1 MRKIR
6 NLVAVMLCIILA
18 LQGALPQN
26 AVTLFAKEMEQVVFE
41 DDGYTIGF
49 EIQAEWQNHYKA
61 EITITNT
68 GEEAIKNWMIE
79 YDSEDS
85 YDQIWNASILSNEDG
100 TYIIKNAGYNQDI
113 LSGQSV
119 SFGVIGSYEEEADI
133 PDYYERLGVLNEVK
147 EGNYTIIPYV
157 QTKWDTGCILELQIQ
172 NTSEQAI
179 ESWQMDFTCKASIQ
193 SLWNGTLVENGAG
206 QYTVYSQDHNSN
218 IPAGESVKI
227 GMQLNWNVDI
237 EEYPAN
243 YVVSDY
249 SMNFSLFERGELIK
263 ELYHN
268 GFTYYFTYDE
278 NGNMTKASV
287 NERVLFEGSYQG
299 DQLAVMQYGNGDII
313 SYTYDEQD
321 EEIMLCCFYNGEKA
335 YEWKYDEYGEI
346 TKLVDYENQV
356 TYEYSLEETEDGEIE
371 LCQMSNGFKI
381 EKAETGEENQV
392 RYVAGNERKTVIDY
406 DSEQDEEVAE
416 DSEDTDYGIGQWDRL
431 LLDGTKASRDTKKDS
446 IVSIIQDGAKEIF
459 SCYKSLQD
467 GKVNGQTFHNGL
479 IYEYE
484 YNTKGNVTGV
494 IQNGTL
500 VASYDYNEK
509 DQLVR
514 ENNVFE
520 DKTVV
525 YQYDEGNNISEV
537 TEYAFTLE
545 ESLNDCDIQRVHSY
559 GYTDEWKD
567 LLTEYDGQQI
577 IYDEIG
583 NPLSY
588 LNGMQMEWTF
598 GKRLQSISWNG
609 SEIVYGYDFDGNRT
623 SKTVNG
629 SKTDYFYDDSRLV
642 CQKDAENTLWFLY
655 DTEDSVAGFVLNG
668 ESYYYLKNIWNDVV
682 AIVDRDGVTVA
693 EYAYDAWGKV
703 LSVVGDEQLARLNP
717 YRYRSFYYDEETG
730 FYYLLSR
737 YYDPEV
743 GRMLNAD
750 QFISIAYPNLFTYAV
765 NNPVMYADASG
776 NVVETVIDIASI
788 GVSTVELIKNPS
800 WINLG
805 FLAWDVASVFV
816 PFVPGS
822 YTAKGGK
829 QLIKVASKAKDF
841 KKAKYLTVGSYGKLK
856 KIFKGAKNIEVHHV
870 IEKRFLKS
878 GKMYIDKEKGKV
890 LKQSKMMAVPL
901 EKNLHKKITNKWRD
915 AFKYGIDYEKLT
927 KEKMKEIIKDVYE
940 DMPALKKYALKY
952 LEEVW
957 KDGTTR

>member
-1 MRKIR
+1 
-6 NLVAVMLCIILA
+6 MLCIVLF
-18 LQGALPQN
+18 LQGVLPQDT
-26 AVTLFAKEMEQVVFE
+26 VTLFAKEKAVFE
-41 DDGYTIGF
+41 DDGYSIEF

-68 GEEAIKNWMIE
+68 GEETIKNWLIQ

-100 TYIIKNAGYNQDI
+100 TYTIKNAGYNQDI
-113 LSGQSV
+113 LCGQSV
-119 SFGVIGSYEEEADI
+119 SFGVIGSYEGEPDI
-133 PDYYERLGVLNEVK
+133 PDYYERLGGLKEVK
-147 EGNYTIIPYV
+147 EDKYSIIPYV
-157 QTKWDTGCILELQIQ
+157 QSKWDAGCILELQIQ

-179 ESWQMDFTCKASIQ
+179 ESWQMDFTCQASIQ
-193 SLWNGTLVENGAG
+193 SLWNGTLLENGAG
-206 QYTVYSQDHNSN
+206 QYTVYSQNHNSN

-227 GMQLNWNVDI
+227 GMQLNWNTGM
-237 EEYPAN
+237 EEYPSH
-243 YVVSDY
+243 YIVSDY

-299 DQLAVMQYGNGDII
+299 DQLAVMQYGNGDTI

-321 EEIMLCCFYNGEKA
+321 EEMMLCCFYNGEKA

-346 TKLVDYENQV
+346 KELVDYENQV
-356 TYEYSLEETEDGEIE
+356 TYKYACEETEDGESE
-371 LCQMSNGFKI
+371 LCQTSNGFQV
-381 EKAETGEENQV
+381 EKVETEEESQSHYCV
-392 RYVAGNERKTVIDY
+392 GSERKTVTQY
-406 DSEQDEEVAE
+406 DLKQDEEE
-416 DSEDTDYGIGQWDRL
+416 TEESDDDIGQWNKL
-431 LLDGTKASRDTKKDS
+431 LLDGTKALREAKKGS
-446 IVSIIQDGAKEIF
+446 IVSVIRDGEKDIV
-459 SCYKSLQD
+459 SSYKSLQN
-467 GKVNGQTFHNGL
+467 GKVNQQTFHNGV

-484 YNTKGNVTGV
+484 YDAKGNVTGV
-494 IQNGTL
+494 VQNGAL
-500 VASYDYNEK
+500 LASYDYNEK
-509 DQLVR
+509 NQLVR
-514 ENNVFE
+514 ENNASE
-520 DKTVV
+520 NKTVV

-537 TEYAFTLE
+537 TEYALTLE
-545 ESLNDCDIQRVHSY
+545 ESLDNYDIQKVHSY

-588 LNGMQMEWTF
+588 LNGIQMEWTF
-598 GKRLQSISWNG
+598 GKRLQGISWNG
-609 SEIVYGYDFDGNRT
+609 DETVYGYDFDGNRI

-655 DTEDSVAGFVLNG
+655 DTEDSVAGFVLN
-668 ESYYYLKNIWNDVV
+668 EKSYYYLKNIWNDVV

-703 LSVVGDEQLARLNP
+703 LSVVGDEQIARVNP
-717 YRYRSFYYDEETG
+717 YRYRSYYYDEETG
-730 FYYLLSR
+730 FYYLLNR

-743 GRMLNAD
+743 GRMINAD

-816 PFVPGS
+816 PFAPGS
-822 YTAKGGK
+822 YVAKGGK
-829 QLIKVASKAKDF
+829 QLIKVADKAKDF
-841 KKAKYLTVGSYGKLK
+841 KTAKYLTVGSYGKIK
-856 KIFKGAKNIEVHHV
+856 KMFKGAKNIEVHHV

-878 GKMYIDKEKGKV
+878 GKMYIDKRKKKL
-890 LKQSKMMAVPL
+890 LKQSKMMSVPL
-901 EKNLHKKITNKWRD
+901 EKNLHRKITNEWRK
-915 AFKYGIDYEKLT
+915 AFEYGNSYKDLT
-927 KEKMKEIIKDVYE
+927 KGEMKKIIKKVYK
-940 DMPALKKYALKY
+940 DMPALKRYALKY

-957 KDGTTR
+957 EDETVR

>member
-1 MRKIR
+1 MKKIR
-6 NLVAVMLCIILA
+6 NLVALMLCIIMV
-18 LQGALPQN
+18 LQGILPQN
-26 AVTLFAKEMEQVVFE
+26 IVTLSAKEKAIFE
-41 DDGYTIGF
+41 DDGYNIEF
-49 EIQAEWQNHYKA
+49 EIQGEWQNHYKA
-61 EITITNT
+61 EITLTNT
-68 GEEAIKNWMIE
+68 GAETIKNWMIQ

-85 YDQIWNASILSNEDG
+85 YDQIWNASILSSEDG
-100 TYIIKNAGYNQDI
+100 TYMIKNAGYNQDI
-113 LSGQSV
+113 LPGQSV
-119 SFGVIGSYEEEADI
+119 SFGVIGSYEGQPDI
-133 PDYYERLGVLNEVK
+133 PDYYGRLGLLKEVK
-147 EGNYTIIPYV
+147 EDNYSVISYV
-157 QTKWDTGCILELQIQ
+157 QNKWDTGCILELQIQ
-172 NTSEQAI
+172 NTSTQAI
-179 ESWQMDFTCKASIQ
+179 ESWQMDFTCKAPIQ
-193 SLWNGTLVENGAG
+193 SLWNGTLEQNGLG
-206 QYTVYSQDHNSN
+206 QYTVYSQSHNSN

-227 GMQLNWNVDI
+227 GMQLNWNVGM
-237 EEYPAN
+237 EEYPEN
-243 YVVSDY
+243 YIVSDY
-249 SMNFSLFERGELIK
+249 SMDFSLFERGELIK

-268 GFTYYFTYDE
+268 GFTYYFTYDD

-313 SYTYDEQD
+313 SYTYDDQD
-321 EEIMLCCFYNGEKA
+321 EEIMLCCFYNGKKA

-356 TYEYSLEETEDGEIE
+356 TYEYSLEETKDGETE
-371 LCQMSNGFKI
+371 VCQISNGFKI
-381 EKAETGEENQV
+381 EKAETEGESQIS
-392 RYVAGNERKTVIDY
+392 YCAGYEQKTVIDY
-406 DSEQDEEVAE
+406 DSEQDEEEVE
-416 DSEDTDYGIGQWDRL
+416 ESDDNIGQWDRL
-431 LLDGTKASRDTKKDS
+431 LLDGTKSLRDAKKGSIISR
-446 IVSIIQDGAKEIF
+446 IQDGAKEILR
-459 SCYKSLQD
+459 SSKTVQD
-467 GKVNGQTFHNGL
+467 GKVSQQTFHNGVT
-479 IYEYE
+479 YEYE

-514 ENNVFE
+514 ENNVTE

-525 YQYDEGNNISEV
+525 YEYDEGNNISEI
-537 TEYAFTLE
+537 TEYALTLE
-545 ESLNDCDIQRVHSY
+545 ESLNNYDIQRVHSY

-583 NPLSY
+583 NPLRY

-598 GKRLQSISWNG
+598 GKQLQNVSWN
-609 SEIVYGYDFDGNRT
+609 SNEIVYGYDFDGNRI

-629 SKTDYFYDDSRLV
+629 SKKDYFYDDCRLV
-642 CQKDAENTLWFLY
+642 CQKDTENTLWFLY

-693 EYAYDAWGKV
+693 EYVYNAWGKV
-703 LSVVGDEQLARLNP
+703 ISVAGDEQLARLNP
-717 YRYRSFYYDEETG
+717 YRYRSYYYDEETG

-750 QFISIAYPNLFTYAV
+750 QYISIAYPNLFTYAV

-816 PFVPGS
+816 PFAPGS
-822 YTAKGGK
+822 YVAKGGK

-841 KKAKYLTVGSYGKLK
+841 KTAKYLTVGSYGKLK
-856 KIFKGAKNIEVHHV
+856 KIFKGTKNIEVHHV
-870 IEKRFLKS
+870 IEKRFLQS
-878 GKMYIDKEKGKV
+878 GKMYSNKK
-890 LKQSKMMAVPL
+890 LKKKLIQSKMMAVPL
-901 EKNLHKKITNKWRD
+901 EKRLHQKITNRWRKQFQYNYGYKKITKAQMIIAINK
-915 AFKYGIDYEKLT
+915 
-927 KEKMKEIIKDVYE
+927 VYY
-940 DMPALKKYALKY
+940 DMPALKRYALKY

-957 KDGTTR
+957 EDETVR